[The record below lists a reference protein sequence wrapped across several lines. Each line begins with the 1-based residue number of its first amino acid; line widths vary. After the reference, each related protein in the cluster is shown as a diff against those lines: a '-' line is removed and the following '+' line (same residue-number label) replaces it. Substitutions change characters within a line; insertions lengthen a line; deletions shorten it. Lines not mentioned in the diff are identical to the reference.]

1 MAQEWR
7 VAVRW
12 VIVLM
17 PSGRTW
23 TSADAW
29 TAEVLREQLAQGLQQ
44 PGAGGRPVV
53 MWEMRDDQGHLLTPA
68 QQADYLD
75 LLVAIEQLL
84 NAHGL

>member
-1 MAQEWR
+1 MAHEWR

-23 TSADAW
+23 TSADAR
-29 TAEVLREQLAQGLQQ
+29 TAEVLREQLALGLQQ

-53 MWEMRDDQGHLLTPA
+53 MWEMRDEQG
-68 QQADYLD
+68 
-75 LLVAIEQLL
+75 QLL
-84 NAHGL
+84 RGHSRRTTSTCSWRSSRL